1 MESLP
6 RKASIL
12 GTPISV
18 TTYEG
23 VCEALERRRHDVALV
38 VACCNVHSVMTAR
51 RDPAVRAALASAD
64 IATPDGMPLVW
75 ALRALHEERLPDRVY
90 GPDLMLHALH
100 HGVARQWKHFFYGTT
115 PETLDKLTSEVTR
128 RIPGVLVV
136 GSESPPF
143 REITD
148 RELEE
153 AAARIRA
160 ADTDILWLGL
170 GMPKQ
175 ELLMRRFRERLPGV
189 ALLGVGAAFDFVAG
203 NVPQAPRWLQN
214 LGGEWAFRL
223 AQEPRRLWR
232 RYAWNN
238 PAYLGLLGY
247 EWMRKAK
254 RRPLRKSP

>member
-1 MESLP
+1 
-6 RKASIL
+6 
-12 GTPISV
+12 
-18 TTYEG
+18 
-23 VCEALERRRHDVALV
+23 
-38 VACCNVHSVMTAR
+38 
-51 RDPAVRAALASAD
+51 
-64 IATPDGMPLVW
+64 
-75 ALRALHEERLPDRVY
+75 
-90 GPDLMLHALH
+90 MLHALR
-100 HGVARQWKHFFYGTT
+100 HGVAKGWKHFFYGTT
-115 PETLDKLTSEVTR
+115 PETLEKLTSEVKR
-128 RIPGVLVV
+128 RVPGVLVV

-143 REITD
+143 REITE

-175 ELLMRRFRERLPGV
+175 ELLMRRVRERLPGV

-247 EWMRKAK
+247 EWVRKA
-254 RRPLRKSP
+254 RRR